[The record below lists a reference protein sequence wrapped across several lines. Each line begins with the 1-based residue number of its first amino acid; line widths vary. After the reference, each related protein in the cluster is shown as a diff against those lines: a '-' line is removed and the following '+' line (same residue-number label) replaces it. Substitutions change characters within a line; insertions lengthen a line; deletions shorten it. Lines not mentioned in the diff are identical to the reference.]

1 MRSCES
7 RVRWTTVEAFET
19 KDGGLGQDP
28 SQRGR
33 FKKRKPVAD
42 GVALQQV
49 ADLFA
54 ATPPMAIEAEQSLIG
69 SVLWDP
75 KVLGDVLQIVRS
87 GADFSQPRHARVYD
101 AMIELYDKTASVD
114 AVTLQNLLRD
124 RGILEEV
131 GGMEYVVSLAEAVA
145 SPVHAPHYA
154 RIIREKATV
163 RELIE
168 AAGEILAEAHQSH
181 DPAQQVLERAEQRI
195 FRIAQRRE
203 GASFA
208 SMRDLIDETMRI
220 IEASDGKGFMGV
232 RTGFAA
238 IDEVTN
244 GLQNGELIILA
255 ARPSMGKTAMAL
267 NLIENIALL
276 GVPSALFSLEMS
288 RQQLVQRMLSSR
300 GGIDGQKMRR
310 HMLGGDDHR
319 RLMSACDDLSKAPI
333 FIDDSPGLSLLGM
346 RSKARRMKEKFGI
359 GFIAIDYL
367 QLMSSGTRVE
377 SRQIEVSEISRG
389 IKAMAR
395 ELEIPVL
402 CLSQLNRAAEQREGH
417 RPRMSD
423 LRESGSIEQDADV
436 VAMLHRESY
445 YHKQDQDWLDANP
458 EKENAAEFIICKQRN
473 GPTGTVHLVWDGD
486 TTRFKTMAYS
496 SVEGSGASRY
506 SG

>member
-1 MRSCES
+1 MRARRAIAGTVAIVES
-7 RVRWTTVEAFET
+7 FES
-19 KDGGLGQDP
+19 KDSGFGPDGA
-28 SQRGR
+28 SRGR
-33 FKKRKPVAD
+33 FKKRTGVAD

-49 ADLFA
+49 ASLFS
-54 ATPPMAIEAEQSLIG
+54 ATPPMAVEAEQSLIG
-69 SVLWDP
+69 SILWDP

-87 GADFSQPRHARVYD
+87 GVDFSQPRHARIYD

-114 AVTLQNLLRD
+114 AIALQTLLRD

-131 GGMEYVVSLAEAVA
+131 GGIDYILSLAEAVA

-203 GASFA
+203 SASFA
-208 SMRDLIDETMRI
+208 SMKDLVDETMRI

-232 RTGFAA
+232 RTGYLA
-238 IDEVTN
+238 IDEMMN
-244 GLQNGELIILA
+244 GLQNGEMIILA
-255 ARPSMGKTAMAL
+255 ARPSMGKTALAL
-267 NLIENIALL
+267 NLMENIALL
-276 GVPSALFSLEMS
+276 GVPSAMFSLEMS
-288 RQQLVQRMLSSR
+288 RQQLVQRMLSAR

-333 FIDDSPGLSLLGM
+333 YIDDSPGLSLLGM
-346 RSKARRMKEKFGI
+346 RSKARRLKEQFGI

-367 QLMSSGTRVE
+367 QLMSSGTKVE

-395 ELEIPVL
+395 ELELPVL

-436 VAMLHRESY
+436 VAMLHREAY
-445 YHKQDQDWLDANP
+445 YHRQDPNWLDANP
-458 EKENAAEFIICKQRN
+458 EKENTAELIVCKQRN
-473 GPTGTVHLVWDGD
+473 GPTGTVNLIWDGD

-496 SVEGSGASRY
+496 SSDIH
-506 SG
+506 